1 MTDGL
6 VYEEKIS
13 SSRTEALFIGL
24 AAIFFVLSIW
34 RMSVAGLDALG
45 IVFLLFFV
53 LFVFYCLNYRILIVR
68 IAQDSLKLK
77 FGFFTWTIPPE
88 DIEEIRPDDDIPA
101 LKKFGG
107 AGIHFM
113 FVRGRYRASFNFLE
127 YPRVVIALKKKR
139 GSVQDVSFSTRHP
152 GDVIKLLRDAAAAR
166 ATAL

>member
-1 MTDGL
+1 MTDGP

-24 AAIFFVLSIW
+24 AATFLVLSTW
-34 RMSVAGLDALG
+34 RMSVTGLDALG

-53 LFVFYCLNYRILIVR
+53 LFVFYCLNYRILIIR
-68 IAQDSLKLK
+68 ITQDSLKLK
-77 FGFFTWTIPPE
+77 FGLFTWTTPPE
-88 DIEEIRPDDDIPA
+88 DIGEIRPDDDIPA

-127 YPRVVIALKKKR
+127 YPRVVVALKKKR
-139 GSVQDVSFSTRHP
+139 GSVQDVSFSTRNPSH
-152 GDVIKLLRDAAAAR
+152 VIRLLRDAASARPAA
-166 ATAL
+166 L